1 MNRAIVVKPQ
11 TEVDMKF
18 LSNLLEKLGIQ
29 STSIDAEL
37 IEDLGM
43 SILMNDTNR
52 TKKVSRETVVKKL
65 RS

>member
-1 MNRAIVVKPQ
+1 VNRAIVVKPQ

>member
-11 TEVDMKF
+11 SEVDMKF

-29 STSIDAEL
+29 STLIDAEM

-43 SILMNDTNR
+43 SILMNDVDR
-52 TKKVSRETVVKKL
+52 TKKVSRATTVKKL